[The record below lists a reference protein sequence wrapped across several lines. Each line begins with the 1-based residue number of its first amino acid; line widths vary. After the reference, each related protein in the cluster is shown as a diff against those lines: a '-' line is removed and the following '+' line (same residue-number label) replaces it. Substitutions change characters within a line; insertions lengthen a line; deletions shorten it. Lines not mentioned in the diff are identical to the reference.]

1 MVESKQDTN
10 IVHKSMAK
18 ELEVSGA
25 YKTFARPRKSNKTKF
40 LPKNWGNES
49 IDEQDTKTASK
60 TVATIKQK
68 QIDKYDELEN
78 YKKLLKKRKKR
89 LTARIIT
96 FVLLLIIAPVMIFL
110 GTVIIDK
117 NGRHDF
123 FGYNL
128 YVVISESMEPEIMV
142 NDCVILRKVDD
153 INSLNVG
160 DYVGYINSQGQIV
173 VHEIVVVRQNSSGI
187 IEFETK
193 GINNNSSDQKFV
205 GFEQIVGKHVKT
217 ISWLGNLIVF
227 FRSTIGMI
235 LFFILLISAI
245 AGFYFSFRI
254 SENITYIEVVDK

>member
-1 MVESKQDTN
+1 MVKSKQKTN
-10 IVHKSMAK
+10 IGYKSMAK
-18 ELEVSGA
+18 ELDVSGA
-25 YKTFARPRKSNKTKF
+25 YKTFASPRSSNKAKI
-40 LPKNWGNES
+40 LPKNVENQN
-49 IDEQDTKTASK
+49 IDLQDAKTASK
-60 TVATIKQK
+60 TVATIKQN

-142 NDCVILRKVDD
+142 NDCVILKKVDD
-153 INSLNVG
+153 INSLSIG
-160 DYVGYINSQGQIV
+160 DYVGYVNSQGQIV
-173 VHEIVVVRQNSSGI
+173 VHEIVKVRQNASGI

-193 GINNNSSDQKFV
+193 GINNGSSDQKFV

-217 ISWLGNLIVF
+217 IGWLGNLIVF
-227 FRSTIGMI
+227 FRSTVGLI
-235 LFFILLISAI
+235 LFFVLLISAI